1 MNDVEDAKKNLELG
15 HALKANN
22 QHKEAVP
29 FLLNAAKY
37 NEDFGILE
45 YAKQNIDDED
55 LKYTILKTGVDWCY
69 KDTSDFSRW
78 RYWDDLSIMAYYRHD
93 HKIACK
99 AYQTLTFFNNFPSKE
114 QERIANNAQYYK
126 SFNAS
131 LQIFQSQIRSIKRTQ
146 TVKQIYQVPSI
157 LHLIY
162 LKGYD
167 FGMHHYIAIASSI
180 KHMKWNEVYLY
191 NDVQPENN
199 EWWDK
204 AIKLPNVNVIRVCTP
219 IAVNNF
225 EVSWKQHQ
233 ADLMR
238 LIILYNLGGV
248 YMDIDMLI
256 CKPFYDILKMLDNTQ
271 TIALTR
277 ENEDRLCNC
286 IIMCLPNSPFIK
298 EWLDLYNTQY
308 GLHEDAWG
316 GLSVMTPNQ
325 LSKKISCYVLDT
337 NTFLPFS
344 YYHYNFFTDSISFI
358 DFSKSYGIHMWDTE
372 QQKRN
377 VLPTNVE
384 SFAKSNSVFFQM
396 FGDYVTKSD
405 IFEDKITFK
414 PKMLISVEGNIGS
427 GKTTLIEELKEAKFV
442 MPHVIILEDVKE
454 WTSFV
459 DQEGNNILEMY
470 YKDRQKY
477 SYCFQSLVLVSRI
490 QHIVQTIKDNP
501 DSIIITERSQLT
513 DLMIFA
519 KTLYENKAMTEI
531 EWLTYNK
538 CYSILASLI
547 DVQIDL
553 IIYNETS
560 PEVCMER
567 IGVRNRK
574 GESLIQ
580 KVYIEQ
586 LHQKHD
592 EWLCASSIPVFK
604 INGNINKEDD
614 SARKEQINSI
624 IEFVEKQV
632 LC

>member
-1 MNDVEDAKKNLELG
+1 MNDATKLLEVG
-15 HALKANN
+15 HALKL
-22 QHKEAVP
+22 QHKHKEAIP
-29 FLLNAAKY
+29 YLIDAAKF
-37 NEDFGILE
+37 NQDFGILE
-45 YAKQNIDDED
+45 YARQNIDDED
-55 LKYTILKTGVDWCY
+55 LKYSILKTGINWCY
-69 KDTSDFSRW
+69 KDISEFSRW
-78 RYWDDLSIMAYYRHD
+78 RYWDDLSISAYYRND
-93 HKIACK
+93 HKVACK
-99 AYQTLTFFNNFPSKE
+99 AYQTLTTFKNFPQKE
-114 QERIANNAQYYK
+114 KERIANNAQYFKGY
-126 SFNAS
+126 NAS
-131 LQIFQSQIRSIKRTQ
+131 LEIFQTQIQGLCNNQSASQ
-146 TVKQIYQVPSI
+146 KQFYDVPSI

-162 LKGYD
+162 LKGYE
-167 FGMHHYIAIASSI
+167 FGMHHFIAIASSV
-180 KHMKWNEVYLY
+180 KHMKWKQIYLY
-191 NDVQPENN
+191 NDEQPEGN
-199 EWWDK
+199 EWWERTC
-204 AIKLPNVNVIRVCTP
+204 KLPNLKVVKVCTP
-219 IAVNNF
+219 TSVNNF

-256 CKPFYDILKMLDNTQ
+256 CKPFYTFLQQLDKEK
-271 TIALTR
+271 TIALVR

-298 EWLDLYNTQY
+298 EWLDLYYTQY

-325 LSKKISCYVLDT
+325 LSKKIPCLILDT
-337 NTFLPFS
+337 KTFLPFS

-358 DFSKSYGIHMWDTE
+358 DYSKSYGIHMWDTE

-377 VLPTNVE
+377 VLPTSVQ
-384 SFAKSNSVFFQM
+384 SFAENNSVFYQM
-396 FGDYVTKSD
+396 FGQYVTKSD
-405 IFEDKITFK
+405 ILEDQTTIK
-414 PKMLISVEGNIGS
+414 PRMLISVEGNIGS
-427 GKTTLIEELKEAKFV
+427 GKTTLIEELKDVKFLL
-442 MPHVIILEDVKE
+442 PHVIILEDVKE

-470 YKDRQKY
+470 YKNREKY

-490 QHIVQTIKDNP
+490 QHIVKTIKENP
-501 DSIIITERSQLT
+501 NSIIITERSQLT

-560 PEVCMER
+560 PDVCMNR
-567 IGVRNRK
+567 IGTRNRK
-574 GESLIQ
+574 GERLIQ
-580 KVYIEQ
+580 KDYIEQ

-592 EWLCASSIPVFK
+592 EWLSSSSIPVFK
-604 INGNINKEDD
+604 INGNINKEDCV
-614 SARKEQINSI
+614 ARTEQLKAIVDY
-624 IEFVEKQV
+624 VENV
-632 LC
+632 LVR

>member
-1 MNDVEDAKKNLELG
+1 MNDASKDLEIG
-15 HALKANN
+15 HSLKIQH

-29 FLLNAAKY
+29 YLLRAAKY

-45 YAKQNIDDED
+45 YARQNIEDEE
-55 LKYTILKTGVDWCY
+55 LKYSILKTGVDWCY
-69 KDTSDFSRW
+69 KDTSDFARW
-78 RYWDDLSIMAYYRHD
+78 RYWDDLSIMAYYRND
-93 HKIACK
+93 YKVACK
-99 AYQTLTFFNNFPSKE
+99 AYQILTFYKNFPSKE

-126 SFNAS
+126 GYNAS
-131 LQIFQSQIRSIKRTQ
+131 LEIFQMQIESLKRFEIS
-146 TVKQIYQVPSI
+146 KCFYHVPSI

-167 FGMHHYIAIASSI
+167 FGMHHFISIASSI
-180 KHMKWNEVYLY
+180 KHMKWSKVYLY
-191 NDVQPENN
+191 NDEEPNENQ
-199 EWWDK
+199 WWNK
-204 AIKLPNVNVIRVCTP
+204 VCKLSNVKIIKVCTP
-219 IAVNNF
+219 TIANNF
-225 EVSWKQHQ
+225 NVSWKQHQ

-238 LIILYNLGGV
+238 LIILYHLGGV

-256 CKPFYDILKMLDNTQ
+256 CKPFYDILQRLDTTQ
-271 TIALTR
+271 TVALVR

-286 IIMCLPNSPFIK
+286 IIMCISNSPFIK
-298 EWLDLYNTQY
+298 EWLDIYHTQY

-325 LSKKISCYVLDT
+325 LSKKISCCILDT

-344 YYHYNFFTDSISFI
+344 YYHHNFFTDSITFI

-384 SFAKSNSVFFQM
+384 LFAKNNSVFFQM
-396 FGDYVTKSD
+396 FGEYVIKSD
-405 IFEDKITFK
+405 NYEDKISFK
-414 PKMLISVEGNIGS
+414 PRMLISVEGNIGS
-427 GKTTLIEELKEAKFV
+427 GKTTLIEELKEAKFLI
-442 MPHVIILEDVKE
+442 PHVVILEDVKE

-501 DSIIITERSQLT
+501 NAIIITERSQLT

-560 PEVCMER
+560 PDVCMER
-567 IGVRNRK
+567 IGTRNRK

-580 KVYIEQ
+580 KAYIEQ

-592 EWLCASSIPVFK
+592 DWLSASSIPVFK
-604 INGNINKEDD
+604 INGNINKEDVND
-614 SARKEQINSI
+614 RQHQIKSI
-624 IEFVEKQV
+624 IQYVEKAM
-632 LC
+632 LNC